1 MIFSPTSHV
10 LDAGPCCHEPR
21 LQTQIKPDKPPN
33 ADAVALYWKEFT
45 MTKFDQAWVDA
56 ETAKREWMT
65 ENSLYK
71 EEEEHA
77 SCGVGLVVS
86 IDGKP
91 SRKVVE
97 NGIAALKAIWHRG
110 AVDADGKTGD
120 GAGIHVQ
127 IPVEFFYDQIRRTGH
142 EPDMTKMIAVGQ
154 VFLPRTDYGAQETCR
169 TIVESEVL
177 RMGYYIY
184 GWRHVPVD
192 VACLG
197 EKANAT
203 RPEIEQILI
212 SNSKGVDE
220 ETFER
225 ELYVIRRR
233 IEKAATAAG
242 VQGLYLCS
250 LSCRSIIYK
259 GMMLAEQVAE
269 FYPDLMDERFES
281 AFALYHQRYST
292 NTFPQWWLAQ
302 PFRMLAH
309 NGEINTLKGNL
320 NWMKSHEIRMASGA
334 FGDMAEDIKPIVAQG
349 SSDSAAL
356 DSVFEVLVRAGRSAP
371 MAKTMMVP
379 ESWSKQAIELPQS
392 WRDMYSYCNSVLEPW
407 DGPAALAMTDGR
419 WVCAGLDRNGL
430 RPMRYVVTG
439 DGLLIAGSETGMV
452 PVDEANVVEKGA
464 LGPGQLLAVDMQE
477 GKLYHDTE
485 MKDKLAA
492 AQPFGDWVGKINEL
506 DDKLAVVTEKPMF
519 TGAELRKRQ
528 IAAGYSIEELE
539 QILAPMAEDAK
550 EALASMGDDTPSAVL
565 SEKYRPLSHFFRQA
579 FSQVTNPPIDSL
591 REFRVMSLKT
601 RFGNLK
607 NVLDEDSSQTEILV
621 LDSPFVGNAQF
632 DELIANFNAPL
643 AEIDC
648 TFDAGAGPDDL
659 RKGLTR
665 IRAEAED
672 AVRSGAGHI
681 ILTDQHQSIDRVA
694 MPMILATSA
703 VHSWLTRKG
712 LRTFCSLNVRS
723 AECVDPHYFAV
734 LIGCGATVVNAYL
747 AEDSLADRIERG
759 LLECTLTEAIQ
770 RYRNAIDQGLLKIM
784 AKMGISVISSYR
796 GGLNFE
802 AVGLSR
808 AMVAEYFPG
817 MQSRISGI
825 GTTGIQRKSESVH
838 AKGWRGGSDVLPIG
852 GFYKARRS
860 GEKHAWEAQ
869 TMHMLQAACN
879 TANYEMWK
887 QFSAAMRANP
897 PIHLRDLL
905 DIKEMGKAIPIEE
918 VESITSI
925 RKRFVTPGMSL
936 GALSPEAHKTLNVA
950 MNRIGAK
957 SDSGEGGE
965 DPAHFVP
972 EANGDNPSAKI
983 KQVASGRFGV
993 TAEYLNHC
1001 EELEIKVAQGA
1012 KPGEG
1017 GQLPGMKVTDLI
1029 ARLRH
1034 STKGVTLISPPP
1046 HHDIYS
1052 IEDLAQLIY
1061 DLKQINP
1068 RCKVTVKLVAS
1079 SGVGTIAAG
1088 VAKAK
1093 ADVILISGHN
1103 GGTGASPATSIK
1115 YAGLPWEM
1123 GLTEAHQVL
1132 AMNNLRERV
1141 TLRTDGGLRTGRD
1154 IVMAAMMGAEEY
1166 GIGTAAL
1173 IAMGCIMVRQ
1183 CQSNTCPVG
1192 VCTQDEELRD
1202 KFTGNADKVV
1212 NLITFYAT
1220 EVREILASIGARSM
1234 DDVIGRADL
1243 LSQVS
1248 RGSAHLDD
1256 LDLNPLLI
1264 TVDGADR
1271 IVYDRNKARNFVPD
1285 TLDAEIVKDAARFLN
1300 DGEKMQLQYAVQNTL
1315 RTIGTR
1321 TSSHIVQNFGMNNT
1335 LQADH
1340 LTVKLSGSAGQSLGA
1355 FAAPGLKLEVS
1366 GDAND
1371 YVGKGLSG
1379 GTIVVRPPMNS
1390 PLVAA
1395 DNTIIGNTVLY
1406 GATAGYLFAAGRAG
1420 ERFGVRNS
1428 GAKVVIEG
1436 CGACGCEYMTGGVA
1450 VILGSIGA
1458 NFGAGMTG
1466 GMAYLYD
1473 PDGVADSR
1481 MNHETLATCPIG
1493 DAHWEGQ
1500 LKELI
1505 ERHLAETG
1513 SVKAADILQHWDVE
1527 LANFVQICP
1536 KEMLAHLPAPLGV
1549 EDKAVPAE

>member
-1 MIFSPTSHV
+1 
-10 LDAGPCCHEPR
+10 
-21 LQTQIKPDKPPN
+21 
-33 ADAVALYWKEFT
+33 
-45 MTKFDQAWVDA
+45 MTTYDENWARA
-56 ETAKREWMT
+56 EEAKRKWMS
-65 ENSLYK
+65 ENGMFSYEDEK
-71 EEEEHA
+71 S

-86 IDGKP
+86 IDGKK
-91 SRKVVE
+91 SRKVVDS
-97 NGIAALKAIWHRG
+97 GIAALKAIWHRG

-120 GAGIHVQ
+120 GAGIHVE
-127 IPVEFFYDQIRRTGH
+127 IPVPFFYDQIKRTGH
-142 EPDMTKMIAVGQ
+142 EPREDELMAVGQ
-154 VFLPRTDYGAQETCR
+154 VFLPRTDFGAQETCR
-169 TIVESEVL
+169 TIVEAEVL
-177 RMGYYIY
+177 KMGYYIY

-192 VACLG
+192 VSCLG

-212 SNSKGVDE
+212 SNAKGVDE

-233 IEKAATAAG
+233 IEKASAAAG
-242 VQGLYLCS
+242 INHLYIAS

-259 GMMLAEQVAE
+259 GMMLAEQVGE

-281 AFALYHQRYST
+281 AFAIYHQRYST

-309 NGEINTLKGNL
+309 NGEINTLKGNV
-320 NWMKSHEIRMASGA
+320 NWMKSHEIRMASST
-334 FGDMAEDIKPIVAQG
+334 FGELAEDIKPIIPQG

-356 DSVFEVLVRAGRSAP
+356 DAVFEVLVRAGRSAP
-371 MAKTMMVP
+371 MAKTMLVP
-379 ESWSKQAIELPQS
+379 ESWSKQALELPQA
-392 WRDMYSYCNSVLEPW
+392 WRDMYSYCNGVMEPW

-439 DGLLIAGSETGMV
+439 DGLLIAGSEAGMV
-452 PVDEANVVEKGA
+452 PTNEATVREKGA
-464 LGPGQLLAVDMQE
+464 LGPGQLIAVDMKK
-477 GKLYHDTE
+477 GALYHDTE
-485 MKDKLAA
+485 IKDKLSA
-492 AQPFGDWVGKINEL
+492 AQPFGEWVGKINDLEETL
-506 DDKLAVVTEKPMF
+506 GAVTEKPLF
-519 TGAELRKRQ
+519 SGGELRKRQ
-528 IAAGYSIEELE
+528 IAAGFTMEEIET
-539 QILAPMAEDAK
+539 ILAPMVEDAK
-550 EALASMGDDTPSAVL
+550 ENVASMGDDTPSAVL
-565 SEKYRPLSHFFRQA
+565 SNKYRPLSHFFRQN

-591 REFRVMSLKT
+591 REYRVMSLKT

-607 NVLDEDSSQTEILV
+607 NVLDESSAQTEILV
-621 LDSPFVGNAQF
+621 LESPFVANQQF
-632 DELIANFNAPL
+632 EELKTHFIDNL
-643 AEIDC
+643 VEIDC
-648 TFDAGAGPDDL
+648 TFEVTDDHDAL
-659 RKGLTR
+659 RKGLER
-665 IRAEAED
+665 IRAEAEE
-672 AVRSGAGHI
+672 AVRSGGGHI
-681 ILTDQHQSIDRVA
+681 VLTDQLQGEDRVG

-703 VHSWLTRKG
+703 VHSWLTKKG
-712 LRTFCSLNVRS
+712 LRTFCSLGVRS
-723 AECVDPHYFAV
+723 AECIDPHYFAV
-734 LIGCGATVVNAYL
+734 LIGCGATIVNAYL
-747 AEDSLADRIERG
+747 AEDTIADRIGKG
-759 LLECTLTEAIQ
+759 LIEGSLTEAVA
-770 RYRNAIDQGLLKIM
+770 RYREAIDQGLLKIM
-784 AKMGISVISSYR
+784 SKMGISVVSSYR

-808 AMVAEYFPG
+808 AMCAEYFPG
-817 MQSRISGI
+817 MTSRISGI
-825 GTTGIQRKSESVH
+825 GVSGIQKKVEEIH
-838 AKGWRGGSDVLPIG
+838 GKGWRGGQDVLPIG
-852 GFYKARRS
+852 GFYKARKS
-860 GEKHAWEAQ
+860 GETHAWEAQ

-879 TANYEMWK
+879 RASYELWK
-887 QFSAAMRANP
+887 QYSARMQANP

-905 DIKEMGKAIPIEE
+905 AIKPLGKAIPIEE

-972 EANGDNPSAKI
+972 EPNGDNPSAKI

-993 TAEYLNHC
+993 TAEYLNQC

-1068 RCKVTVKLVAS
+1068 TVKVTVKLVAS

-1093 ADVILISGHN
+1093 ADIILISGHN

-1115 YAGLPWEM
+1115 FAGLPWEM

-1192 VCTQDEELRD
+1192 VCTQDESLRA

-1220 EVREILASIGARSM
+1220 EVREVLASIGARSL

-1243 LSQVS
+1243 LHQVS
-1248 RGSAHLDD
+1248 RGADHLDD

-1264 TVDGADR
+1264 TVDGAHDIR
-1271 IVYDRNKARNFVPD
+1271 YNRDKERNPVDD
-1285 TLDAEIVKDAARFLN
+1285 TLDAEIVRDAARFLK
-1300 DGEKMQLQYAVQNTL
+1300 DGEKMQLSYAVQNTH
-1315 RTIGTR
+1315 RTVGTR
-1321 TSSHIVQNFGMNNT
+1321 TSSHIVRKFGMRNA
-1335 LQADH
+1335 LQSDH
-1340 LTVKLSGSAGQSLGA
+1340 LTVKLTGSAGQSLGA

-1366 GDAND
+1366 GEAND

-1379 GTIVVRPPMNS
+1379 GTIVVRPSMAS
-1390 PLVAA
+1390 PLVASE
-1395 DNTIIGNTVLY
+1395 NTIIGNTVLY
-1406 GATAGYLFAAGRAG
+1406 GATDGYLFAAGRAG
-1420 ERFGVRNS
+1420 ERFAVRNS

-1436 CGACGCEYMTGGVA
+1436 CGSNGCEYMTGGVA
-1450 VILGSIGA
+1450 VILGEIGP

-1466 GMAYLYD
+1466 GMAFLYD
-1473 PDGVADSR
+1473 PEGRA
-1481 MNHETLATCPIG
+1481 ETLMNLETLVTCKVTV
-1493 DAHWEGQ
+1493 DHWMGQ
-1500 LKELI
+1500 LRALI
-1505 ERHLAETG
+1505 ERHLDETG
-1513 SVKAADILQHWDVE
+1513 SRKAADILQHWDAE
-1527 LANFVQICP
+1527 KDNFLQVVP
-1536 KEMLAHLPAPLGV
+1536 KEMLNKLAHPVTV
-1549 EDKAVPAE
+1549 EDTAIPAE

>member
-1 MIFSPTSHV
+1 MTTF
-10 LDAGPCCHEPR
+10 DE
-21 LQTQIKPDKPPN
+21 N
-33 ADAVALYWKEFT
+33 WVA
-45 MTKFDQAWVDA
+45 A
-56 ETAKREWMT
+56 EEAKRKWMA
-65 ENSLYK
+65 ENSLFR
-71 EEEEHA
+71 EEDEKS

-86 IDGKP
+86 IDGKK

-97 NGIAALKAIWHRG
+97 AGIQALKAIWHRG

-127 IPVEFFYDQIRRTGH
+127 IPVPFYYDQIKRTGH
-142 EPDMTKMIAVGQ
+142 EPRADELMAVGQ
-154 VFLPRTDYGAQETCR
+154 VFLPRTDFGAQEICR
-169 TIVESEVL
+169 TIVETEVL

-192 VACLG
+192 ISCLG

-233 IEKAATAAG
+233 IEKAATAAQ
-242 VQGLYLCS
+242 VNGLYIAS
-250 LSCRSIIYK
+250 LSCRSVIYK
-259 GMMLAEQVAE
+259 GMMLAEQVAV

-281 AFALYHQRYST
+281 AFAIYHQRYST

-309 NGEINTLKGNL
+309 NGEINTIKGNI
-320 NWMKSHEIRMASGA
+320 NWMKSHEIRMASST
-334 FGDMAEDIKPIVAQG
+334 FGDMAEDIKPIIPGG

-356 DSVFEVLVRAGRSAP
+356 DAVFEVLVRAGRNAP
-371 MAKTMMVP
+371 MAKTMLVP
-379 ESWSKQAIELPQS
+379 EAWSQQAIELPQA
-392 WRDMYSYCNSVLEPW
+392 WRDMYSYCNGVMEPW

-439 DGLLIAGSETGMV
+439 DGLLIAGSEAGMV
-452 PVDEANVVEKGA
+452 PSNEATVREKGA
-464 LGPGQLLAVDMQE
+464 LGPGQLLAVDMAS

-485 MKDKLAA
+485 IKDKLAA
-492 AQPFGDWVGKINEL
+492 SQPFGEWVGKITDL
-506 DDKLAVVTEKPMF
+506 DEPLAAVTEKALF
-519 TGAELRKRQ
+519 SGGELRKRQ
-528 IAAGYSIEELE
+528 IAAGYSIEDLE
-539 QILAPMAEDAK
+539 TVLSPMAEDAK

-565 SEKYRPLSHFFRQA
+565 SNKYRPLSHFFRQN

-607 NVLDEDSSQTEILV
+607 NVLDESSAQTEILV
-621 LDSPFVGNAQF
+621 LDTPFVANAQF
-632 DELIANFNAPL
+632 DELMTHFNADL
-643 AEIDC
+643 VEIDC
-648 TFDAGAGPDDL
+648 TFPVGDDGDAL
-659 RKGLTR
+659 HKGLER

-672 AVRSGAGHI
+672 AVRSGGGHI
-681 ILTDQHQSIDRVA
+681 VLTDHHQGPDKVA

-703 VHSWLTRKG
+703 VHSWLTKKG
-712 LRTFCSLNVRS
+712 LRTFCSLGVRS
-723 AECVDPHYFAV
+723 AECIDPHYFAV
-734 LIGCGATVVNAYL
+734 LIGVGATIVNPYL
-747 AEDSLADRIERG
+747 AEDSLADRIDRG
-759 LLECTLTEAIQ
+759 LLDGTLTENMA
-770 RYRNAIDQGLLKIM
+770 RYREAIDQGLLKIM
-784 AKMGISVISSYR
+784 SKMGISVVSSYR

-817 MQSRISGI
+817 MTSRISGI
-825 GTTGIQRKSESVH
+825 GVSGIQKKVEAVH
-838 AKGWRGGSDVLPIG
+838 QQGWLGGQDVLPIG
-852 GFYKARRS
+852 GFYKSRKS
-860 GEKHAWEAQ
+860 GETHAWEAQ
-869 TMHMLQAACN
+869 TMHMMQAACN
-879 TANYEMWK
+879 RASYELWK
-887 QFSAAMRANP
+887 QYSARMQANP

-905 DIKEMGKAIPIEE
+905 AIKPLGTPVPIEE

-972 EANGDNPSAKI
+972 EPNGDNPSAKI

-993 TAEYLNHC
+993 TAEYLNQC

-1068 RCKVTVKLVAS
+1068 GVKVTVKLVAS

-1093 ADVILISGHN
+1093 ADIILISGHN
-1103 GGTGASPATSIK
+1103 GGTGASPGTSIK
-1115 YAGLPWEM
+1115 FAGLPWEM

-1132 AMNNLRERV
+1132 AMNNLRDRV

-1192 VCTQDEELRD
+1192 VCTQDESLRA

-1220 EVREILASIGARSM
+1220 EVREILASIGARSL

-1248 RGSAHLDD
+1248 RGAEHLDD

-1264 TVDGADR
+1264 TVDGAHA
-1271 IVYDRNKARNFVPD
+1271 IVYNRDKPRNAVPD
-1285 TLDAEIVKDAARFLN
+1285 TLDAEIVRDAARFLK
-1300 DGEKMQLQYAVQNTL
+1300 DGEKMQLSYAVQNTH
-1315 RTIGTR
+1315 RTVGTR
-1321 TSSHIVQNFGMNNT
+1321 TSSHIVRKFGMRNA
-1335 LQADH
+1335 LQPDH
-1340 LTVKLSGSAGQSLGA
+1340 LTVKLTGSAGQSLGA
-1355 FAAPGLKLEVS
+1355 FAAPGLKIEVA
-1366 GDAND
+1366 GEAND

-1379 GTIVVRPPMNS
+1379 GTVVVHPPMSS
-1390 PLVAA
+1390 PLVASE
-1395 DNTIIGNTVLY
+1395 NTIIGNTVLY
-1406 GATAGYLFAAGRAG
+1406 GATDGYLFAAGRAG
-1420 ERFGVRNS
+1420 ERFAVRNS

-1436 CGACGCEYMTGGVA
+1436 CGSNGCEYMTGGVA

-1473 PDGVADSR
+1473 PEAKTPSL
-1481 MNHETLATCPIG
+1481 MNMETLVTCPVTVP
-1493 DAHWEGQ
+1493 HWEAQ
-1500 LKELI
+1500 LKGLI
-1505 ERHLAETG
+1505 ERHAEETG
-1513 SVKAADILQHWDVE
+1513 SRKARDILQHWDVE
-1527 LANFVQICP
+1527 KANFVQVCP
-1536 KEMLAHLPAPLGV
+1536 KEMLVHIPHPLAI
-1549 EDKAVPAE
+1549 EEAAMPAE

>member
-1 MIFSPTSHV
+1 
-10 LDAGPCCHEPR
+10 
-21 LQTQIKPDKPPN
+21 
-33 ADAVALYWKEFT
+33 
-45 MTKFDQAWVDA
+45 MTKFDAAWVKA
-56 ETAKREWMT
+56 EDEKRAFLEA
-65 ENSLYK
+65 NGLYRA
-71 EEEEHA
+71 EDEHS
-77 SCGVGLVVS
+77 SCGVGLVVA
-86 IDGKP
+86 INGKP

-97 NGIAALKAIWHRG
+97 NGIDALKAIWHRG

-120 GAGIHVQ
+120 GAGIHLE
-127 IPVEFFYDQIRRTGH
+127 IPDAFFHDQIERTGH
-142 EPDMTKMIAVGQ
+142 KPKKDEMIAVGQ
-154 VFLPRTDYGAQETCR
+154 VFLPRTDFGAQETCR

-184 GWRHVPVD
+184 GWRHVPVNVD
-192 VACLG
+192 VLG

-212 SNSKGVDE
+212 SNLKGVDE

-233 IEKAATAAG
+233 IEKAVAASHING
-242 VQGLYLCS
+242 FYMCS

-269 FYPDLMDERFES
+269 FYPDLKDERFES
-281 AFALYHQRYST
+281 AFAIYHQRYST

-309 NGEINTLKGNL
+309 NGEINTLKGNV
-320 NWMKSHEIRMASGA
+320 NWMRSHEIRMASGT
-334 FGDMAEDIKPIVAQG
+334 FGDMAEDIKPIVPAG
-349 SSDSAAL
+349 TSDSGAL
-356 DSVFEVLVRAGRSAP
+356 DAVFEVLVRAGRSAP
-371 MAKTMMVP
+371 MAKTMLVP
-379 ESWSKQAIELPQS
+379 EAWSKQAAEMPQA
-392 WRDMYSYCNSVLEPW
+392 WQDMYAYCNAVMEPW

-419 WVCAGLDRNGL
+419 WVCGGLDRNGL
-430 RPMRYVVTG
+430 RPMRYVVTA
-439 DGLLIAGSETGMV
+439 DGMLIAGSEAGMV
-452 PVDEANVVEKGA
+452 PVAENNIREKGA
-464 LGPGQLLAVDMQE
+464 LGPGQMIAVDMQA
-477 GKLYHDTE
+477 GKLYHDRDV
-485 MKDKLAA
+485 KDRLAA
-492 AQPFGDWVGKINEL
+492 SQPFGDWVEKVTDLSNIMRDVPEKALFGGSEL
-506 DDKLAVVTEKPMF
+506 KTRQLA
-519 TGAELRKRQ
+519 
-528 IAAGYSIEELE
+528 AAFSVEEIEAV
-539 QILAPMAEDAK
+539 LAPMAEDGK
-550 EALASMGDDTPSAVL
+550 EAIASMGDDTPAAVL
-565 SEKYRPLSHFFRQA
+565 SERYRPLSHFFRQN

-591 REFRVMSLKT
+591 RESRVMSLKT

-607 NVLDEDSSQTEILV
+607 NVLDESSAQTEILV
-621 LDSPFVGNAQF
+621 LESPFVANAEFQKMLEIF
-632 DELIANFNAPL
+632 GSSVGI
-643 AEIDC
+643 IDC
-648 TFDAGAGPDDL
+648 TFALSGEHDSL
-659 RKGLTR
+659 QKGLTR
-665 IRAEAED
+665 IRAEAEE
-672 AVRSGAGHI
+672 AVRSGASHLV
-681 ILTDQHQSIDRVA
+681 LTDEYQSVDKVA

-712 LRTFCSLNVRS
+712 LRTFCSLNVRA
-723 AECVDPHYFAV
+723 AECIDTHYFAV
-734 LIGCGATVVNAYL
+734 LIGSGATTVNAYI
-747 AEDSLADRIERG
+747 AQDTIADRVKRG
-759 LLECTLTEAIQ
+759 LIEGSLEDAVGRYREAIS
-770 RYRNAIDQGLLKIM
+770 QGLLKIM
-784 AKMGISVISSYR
+784 AKMGISVIASYR

-817 MQSRISGI
+817 MHSRISGI
-825 GTTGIQRKSESVH
+825 GINGLQHEAVEIH
-838 AKGWRGGSDVLPIG
+838 AKGWRTTGEVLPIG

-860 GEKHAWEAQ
+860 GETHAWEAQ
-869 TMHMLQAACN
+869 AMHMLQSACDR
-879 TANYEMWK
+879 ASFELWK
-887 QFSAAMRANP
+887 QYSMKMRSMP

-905 DIKEMGKAIPIEE
+905 DIKPLAKSVPIEE

-936 GALSPEAHKTLNVA
+936 GALSPEAHKTLNIA

-965 DPAHFVP
+965 DPAHFLP
-972 EANGDNPSAKI
+972 DANGDNPSAKI

-993 TAEYLNHC
+993 TAEYLNAC

-1017 GQLPGMKVTDLI
+1017 GQLPGIKVTELI

-1068 RCKVTVKLVAS
+1068 RAKVTVKLVSS

-1154 IVMAAMMGAEEY
+1154 IVIAAMLGAEEY

-1192 VCTQDEELRD
+1192 VCTQDQRLRD
-1202 KFTGNADKVV
+1202 KFTGTADKVV
-1212 NLITFYAT
+1212 NLITFYAQ
-1220 EVREILASIGARSM
+1220 EVREILASIGARSI
-1234 DDVIGRADL
+1234 DDIIGRADL
-1243 LSQVS
+1243 LTQVS
-1248 RGSAHLDD
+1248 RGAAHLDD

-1264 TVDGADR
+1264 TVDGFDK
-1271 IVYDRNKARNFVPD
+1271 IVYDRTRPRNVVPD

-1300 DGEKMQLQYAVQNTL
+1300 EGEKMQLSYAVRNTH

-1321 TSSHIVQNFGMNNT
+1321 TSSHIVQKFGMRNK
-1335 LQADH
+1335 LQPDH
-1340 LTVKLSGSAGQSLGA
+1340 LTVKLTGSAGQSLGA
-1355 FAAPGLKLEVS
+1355 FAAPGLKIEVQ
-1366 GDAND
+1366 GEAND

-1379 GTIVVRPPMNS
+1379 GTIVVRPPMS
-1390 PLVAA
+1390 SHLVAA
-1395 DNTIIGNTVLY
+1395 ENTIIGNTVLY
-1406 GATAGYLFAAGRAG
+1406 GATDGYLFASGRAG
-1420 ERFGVRNS
+1420 ERFAVRNS
-1428 GAKVVIEG
+1428 GAKVVVEG
-1436 CGACGCEYMTGGVA
+1436 CGSNGCEYMTGGVA
-1450 VILGSIGA
+1450 VILGRIGA

-1466 GMAYLYD
+1466 GMAYIYD
-1473 PDGVADSR
+1473 PEAVAPDL
-1481 MNHETLATCPIG
+1481 MNLETLVIG
-1493 DAHWEGQ
+1493 KVLHPHWQ
-1500 LKELI
+1500 TELRDLV
-1505 ERHLAETG
+1505 ERHASETDSLVARRLLADWGTEIG
-1513 SVKAADILQHWDVE
+1513 
-1527 LANFVQICP
+1527 NFVQICP
-1536 KEMLAHLPAPLGV
+1536 KEMLPHLKHALGV
-1549 EDKAVPAE
+1549 DTAKVPAE

>member
-1 MIFSPTSHV
+1 
-10 LDAGPCCHEPR
+10 
-21 LQTQIKPDKPPN
+21 
-33 ADAVALYWKEFT
+33 
-45 MTKFDQAWVDA
+45 MTKYDENWAAAV
-56 ETAKREWMT
+56 ETKRRFMAK
-65 ENSLYK
+65 NSLYSA
-71 EEEEHA
+71 ESEHS

-86 IDGKP
+86 IDGKK

-97 NGIAALKAIWHRG
+97 NGITALKAVWHRG

-120 GAGIHVQ
+120 GAGILLQ
-127 IPVEFFYDQIRRTGH
+127 IPVTFIYDQVRQTGH
-142 EPDMTKMIAVGQ
+142 EPRKNELIAIGQ
-154 VFLPRTDYGAQETCR
+154 VFLPRTDLGAQETCR

-184 GWRHVPVD
+184 GWRQVPVD
-192 VACLG
+192 VSVLG

-212 SNSKGVDE
+212 SNSKGVDD

-233 IEKAATAAG
+233 VEKAAAAAQ
-242 VQGLYLCS
+242 VSDLYICS
-250 LSCRSIIYK
+250 LSCRSVIYK
-259 GMMLAEQVAE
+259 GMMLAEQVAD
-269 FYPDLMDERFES
+269 FYPDLQDERFES
-281 AFALYHQRYST
+281 AFAIYHQRYST

-334 FGDMAEDIKPIVAQG
+334 FGDLADDIKPIVAQG

-356 DSVFEVLVRAGRSAP
+356 DAVFEVLVRAGRSAP
-371 MAKTMMVP
+371 MAKTMLVP
-379 ESWSKQAIELPQS
+379 ESWSKQAVELPKA
-392 WRDMYSYCNSVLEPW
+392 WRDMYSYCNSVMEPW

-419 WVCAGLDRNGL
+419 WVCAGLDRSGL
-430 RPMRYVVTG
+430 RPMRYVVTD
-439 DGLLIAGSETGMV
+439 DGLVMAGSEAGMV
-452 PVDEANVVEKGA
+452 PVDEAGVVEKGA
-464 LGPGQLLAVDMQE
+464 LGPGQMLAVDMKK
-477 GKLYHDTE
+477 GLLFHDTE
-485 MKDKLAA
+485 IKDKMASAL
-492 AQPFGDWVGKINEL
+492 PFGEWVERINNLEDEL
-506 DDKLAVVTEKPMF
+506 AGV
-519 TGAELRKRQ
+519 AEAAIHRGGDLRKRQ
-528 IAAGYSIEELE
+528 IAAGYSLEELE
-539 QILAPMAEDAK
+539 QILAPMAEDGK
-550 EALASMGDDTPSAVL
+550 ETLASMGDDTPSAVL
-565 SEKYRPLSHFFRQA
+565 SGMYRPLSHYFRQN

-591 REFRVMSLKT
+591 REHRVMSLKT

-621 LDSPFVGNAQF
+621 LESPFVANAQF
-632 DELIANFNAPL
+632 ERLAESFNAPWV
-643 AEIDC
+643 EIDC
-648 TFDAGAGPDDL
+648 CIDADGGEGAL
-659 RKGLTR
+659 QAGLER

-672 AVRSGAGHI
+672 AVRSGIGH
-681 ILTDQHQSIDRVA
+681 LVLSDMAQGPDQVA

-703 VHSWLTRKG
+703 VHSGLTRKG

-723 AECVDPHYFAV
+723 AECIDPHYFAV

-747 AEDSLADRIERG
+747 AEDSIADRIERG
-759 LLECTLTEAIQ
+759 LLDGTLTENMA
-770 RYRNAIDQGLLKIM
+770 RYRLAIDQGLLKIM
-784 AKMGISVISSYR
+784 AKMGISVVSSYR

-808 AMVAEYFPG
+808 ALVAEYFPG
-817 MQSRISGI
+817 MLSRISGI
-825 GTTGIQRKSESVH
+825 GLHGIQRKLEKVH
-838 AKGWRGGSDVLPIG
+838 TLGWRGGTDVLSVG
-852 GFYKARRS
+852 GFYKARSS
-860 GEKHAWEAQ
+860 GETHAWGAT
-869 TMHMLQAACN
+869 TMHLMQSAC
-879 TANYEMWK
+879 ANASFDLWK
-887 QFSAAMRANP
+887 QYSTLMQANP

-905 DIKEMGKAIPIEE
+905 DFKTLGAPVHIEE

-965 DPAHFVP
+965 DPAHFQP
-972 EANGDNPSAKI
+972 EPNGDNPSAKI

-993 TAEYLNHC
+993 TAEYLNQC

-1017 GQLPGMKVTDLI
+1017 GQLPGMKVTELI

-1034 STKGVTLISPPP
+1034 STPGVMLISPPP

-1068 RCKVTVKLVAS
+1068 RCKVTVKLVAA

-1132 AMNNLRERV
+1132 AMNNLRDRV

-1154 IVMAAMMGAEEY
+1154 IVMAAMLGAEEY

-1192 VCTQDEELRD
+1192 VCTQDEDLRA
-1202 KFTGNADKVV
+1202 KFNGSADKVV
-1212 NLITFYAT
+1212 NLITFYAQ
-1220 EVREILASIGARSM
+1220 EVREILASIGARSL
-1234 DDVIGRADL
+1234 DEVIGRADL

-1248 RGSAHLDD
+1248 RGSDHLDD

-1271 IVYDRNKARNFVPD
+1271 IVYDRSRPRNSVPD
-1285 TLDAEIVKDAARFLN
+1285 ALDEQIVVDGARFLN
-1300 DGEKMQLQYAVQNTL
+1300 DGEKMQLSYAVQNTH
-1315 RTIGTR
+1315 RTIGAR
-1321 TSSHIVQNFGMNNT
+1321 ISSHIVSKFGMKNN
-1335 LQADH
+1335 LQPDH
-1340 LTVKLSGSAGQSLGA
+1340 LTVKLTGSAGQSLGA
-1355 FAAPGLKLEVS
+1355 FAVPGLKLEVS
-1366 GDAND
+1366 GEAND

-1379 GTIVVRPPMNS
+1379 GTIVVRPAMQS
-1390 PLVAA
+1390 QLVASE
-1395 DNTIIGNTVLY
+1395 NTIIGNTVLY
-1406 GATAGYLFAAGRAG
+1406 GATDGYLFAAGRAG
-1420 ERFGVRNS
+1420 ERFAVRNS
-1428 GAKVVIEG
+1428 GAMVVVEG
-1436 CGACGCEYMTGGVA
+1436 CGSNGCEYMTGGVA

-1473 PDGVADSR
+1473 PDRRSSDL
-1481 MNHETLATCPIG
+1481 MNMESLVVGPVG
-1493 DAHWEGQ
+1493 EGHWEEEMRG
-1500 LKELI
+1500 LI
-1505 ERHLAETG
+1505 EQHVVETN
-1513 SVKAADILQHWDVE
+1513 SAKAVDILNNWQAEKGFFLQV
-1527 LANFVQICP
+1527 CP
-1536 KEMLAHLPAPLGV
+1536 KEMLVHLTHPLAVELGAIPAQ
-1549 EDKAVPAE
+1549 

>member
-1 MIFSPTSHV
+1 
-10 LDAGPCCHEPR
+10 
-21 LQTQIKPDKPPN
+21 
-33 ADAVALYWKEFT
+33 
-45 MTKFDQAWVDA
+45 MTKFDANWA
-56 ETAKREWMT
+56 AREEAKRQWMA
-65 ENSLYK
+65 
-71 EEEEHA
+71 EHGLFREDDEHS

-86 IDGKP
+86 VDGKK

-127 IPVEFFYDQIRRTGH
+127 IPHHFFGDQIRRTGH
-142 EPDMTKMIAVGQ
+142 EARHDELLAVGQ
-154 VFLPRTDYGAQETCR
+154 VFLPRTDFGAQETCR

-184 GWRHVPVD
+184 GWRHVPVNTE
-192 VACLG
+192 CLG

-233 IEKAATAAG
+233 IEKAAQAAG
-242 VQGLYLCS
+242 ARELYICS

-259 GMMLAEQVAE
+259 GMMLAEQVAV

-281 AFALYHQRYST
+281 AFAIYHQRYST

-309 NGEINTLKGNL
+309 NGEINTLKGNT
-320 NWMKSHEIRMASGA
+320 NWMKSHEIRMASST
-334 FGDMAEDIKPIVAQG
+334 FGDMAEDIKPIIPQG

-356 DSVFEVLVRAGRSAP
+356 DAVFEVLVRAGRSAP
-371 MAKTMMVP
+371 MAKTMLVP
-379 ESWSKQAIELPQS
+379 EAWSKNAEELPQA
-392 WRDMYSYCNSVLEPW
+392 WRDMYSYVNSVMEPW

-439 DGLLIAGSETGMV
+439 DGLVIAGSEVGMV
-452 PVDEANVVEKGA
+452 PTDEATVVEKGA
-464 LGPGQLLAVDMQE
+464 LGPGQMLAVDMAE
-477 GKLYHDTE
+477 GKLYHDME
-485 MKDKLAA
+485 IKNRLANS
-492 AQPFGDWVGKINEL
+492 QPFSDWVGKIVDLETEL
-506 DDKLAVVTEKPMF
+506 SGIDETPIF
-519 TGAELRKRQ
+519 SGAELKKRQ
-528 IAAGYSIEELE
+528 IAAGYTIEELE
-539 QILAPMAEDAK
+539 QILAPMAEDGK

-565 SEKYRPLSHFFRQA
+565 SNKYRPLSHFFRQN

-591 REFRVMSLKT
+591 REYRVMSLKT

-632 DELIANFNAPL
+632 DALKTHFNAPMT
-643 AEIDC
+643 EIDC
-648 TFDAGAGPDDL
+648 TFPVNGGPNAL
-659 RKGLTR
+659 REGLDR
-665 IRAEAED
+665 IRAEAEE
-672 AVRSGAGHI
+672 AVRSGGGHI
-681 ILTDQHQSIDRVA
+681 ILSDKKQNEERIA

-712 LRTFCSLNVRS
+712 LRTFCSLGVRS
-723 AECVDPHYFAV
+723 AECIDPHYFAV
-734 LIGCGATVVNAYL
+734 LISCGATIVNAYL

-759 LLECTLTEAIQ
+759 LLDCTLTEAVE
-770 RYRNAIDQGLLKIM
+770 RYRAAVDAGLLKIM

-808 AMVAEYFPG
+808 AMVNEFFPG
-817 MQSRISGI
+817 MHSRISGI
-825 GTTGIQRKSESVH
+825 GVGGIQHKLEAVH
-838 AKGWRGGSDVLPIG
+838 KQGWLGGNTLPIG
-852 GFYKARRS
+852 GFYKSRKT
-860 GEKHAWEAQ
+860 GETHAWEAQ
-869 TMHMLQAACN
+869 SMHMLQSACDR
-879 TANYEMWK
+879 ASYEMWK
-887 QFSAAMRANP
+887 QYSAKMQSNP

-905 DIKEMGKAIPIEE
+905 DFKPLGKPVPIEE

-936 GALSPEAHKTLNVA
+936 GALSPEAHRTLSIA

-965 DPAHFVP
+965 SPDDFTP
-972 EANGDNPSAKI
+972 EPNGDNASAKI

-993 TAEYLNHC
+993 TAEYLLHC

-1029 ARLRH
+1029 AKLRH

-1068 RCKVTVKLVAS
+1068 KAKVTVKLVAS

-1093 ADVILISGHN
+1093 ADIILISGHN

-1115 YAGLPWEM
+1115 FAGLPWEM

-1154 IVMAAMMGAEEY
+1154 IVMAAMLGAEEY

-1192 VCTQDEELRD
+1192 VCTQDDDLRA

-1212 NLITFYAT
+1212 NLITFYAQ
-1220 EVREILASIGARSM
+1220 EVRELLASLGARSI
-1234 DDVIGRADL
+1234 DEVIGRADL
-1243 LSQVS
+1243 LTQVS

-1256 LDLNPLLI
+1256 LDMNPLLI
-1264 TVDGADR
+1264 TVDGSDK
-1271 IVYDRNKARNFVPD
+1271 IVYDRSKPRNAVPD
-1285 TLDAEIVKDAARFLN
+1285 TLDAQIVSDAARFLN
-1300 DGEKMQLQYAVQNTL
+1300 EGEKMQLSYAVQNTL

-1321 TSSHIVQNFGMNNT
+1321 TSSHIVSKFGMRNN
-1335 LQADH
+1335 LQSDH
-1340 LTVKLSGSAGQSLGA
+1340 LTVKLTGSAGQSLGA
-1355 FAAPGLKLEVS
+1355 FAAPGLKIEVS

-1371 YVGKGLSG
+1371 YVAKGLSG
-1379 GTIVVRPPMNS
+1379 GTVVVRPPMHS
-1390 PLVAA
+1390 PLVA
-1395 DNTIIGNTVLY
+1395 DQNTIIGNTVLY
-1406 GATAGYLFAAGRAG
+1406 GATDGYLFAAGRAG
-1420 ERFGVRNS
+1420 ERFAVRNS

-1436 CGACGCEYMTGGVA
+1436 CGSNGCEYMTGGIA
-1450 VILGSIGA
+1450 VILGKIGA

-1473 PDGVADSR
+1473 PDGVATDLI
-1481 MNHETLATCPIG
+1481 NPETLVTCSVG
-1493 DAHWEGQ
+1493 VDHWENE
-1500 LKELI
+1500 LKDLI
-1505 ERHLAETG
+1505 ERHAKETH
-1513 SVKAADILQHWDVE
+1513 SIKAKEILDHWE
-1527 LANFVQICP
+1527 EEKGNFLQVCP
-1536 KEMLAHLPAPLGV
+1536 KEMLVHLPVPLTLEQG
-1549 EDKAVPAE
+1549 AIPAE

>member
-1 MIFSPTSHV
+1 MIHDE
-10 LDAGPCCHEPR
+10 L
-21 LQTQIKPDKPPN
+21 
-33 ADAVALYWKEFT
+33 W
-45 MTKFDQAWVDA
+45 A
-56 ETAKREWMT
+56 EAEAAKRAHLA
-65 ENSLYK
+65 ENGMYS
-71 EEEEHA
+71 EADEHS
-77 SCGVGLVVS
+77 SCGVGLVVNV
-86 IDGKP
+86 DGSK
-91 SRKVVE
+91 SREVVL
-97 NGIAALKAIWHRG
+97 NGIRALKAIWHRG

-120 GAGIHVQ
+120 GAGIHLQ
-127 IPVEFFYDQIRRTGH
+127 IPVPFFYDQVRRTGH
-142 EPDMTKMIAVGQ
+142 NPRQDEMIAVGQ
-154 VFLPRTDYGAQETCR
+154 VFLPRTNFAAQETCR
-169 TIVESEVL
+169 TIVETEVL

-184 GWRHVPVD
+184 GWRHVPVNIS
-192 VACLG
+192 VLG

-212 SNSKGVDE
+212 SNAKGVDE

-233 IEKAATAAG
+233 IEKAAIAAQ
-242 VQGLYLCS
+242 VPQMYIAS
-250 LSCRSIIYK
+250 MSCRSIIYK
-259 GMMLAEQVAE
+259 GMMLAQDVAE
-269 FYPDLMDERFES
+269 FYPDLMDDRFVS
-281 AFALYHQRYST
+281 AFAIYHQRYST

-320 NWMKSHEIRMASGA
+320 NWMRSHEIRMASGA
-334 FGDMAEDIKPIVAQG
+334 FGDMAGDIKPIVAAG

-356 DSVFEVLVRAGRSAP
+356 DAVFEVLVRAGRSAP
-371 MAKTMMVP
+371 MAKTMLVP
-379 ESWSKQAIELPQS
+379 ESWSKQAVELPQS
-392 WRDMYSYCNSVLEPW
+392 WRDMYSYCNSVMEPW

-430 RPMRYVVTG
+430 RPMRYVVTS
-439 DGLLIAGSETGMV
+439 DGMLIAGSEAGMV
-452 PVDEANVVEKGA
+452 PLDEARVVRKGA
-464 LGPGQLLAVDMQE
+464 LGPGQLISVDMAE
-477 GKLYHDTE
+477 GRLYDDE
-485 MKDKLAA
+485 EIKNKLAA
-492 AQPFGDWVGKINEL
+492 GQPFGEWVGKINEL
-506 DDKLAVVTEKPMF
+506 DSALADVTEAPLF
-519 TGAELRKRQ
+519 TGNELRRRQ
-528 IAAGYSIEELE
+528 VAAGYSVEDLE

-565 SEKYRPLSHFFRQA
+565 SAQYRPLSHFFRQN

-591 REFRVMSLKT
+591 REYRVMSLKT

-607 NVLDEDSSQTEILV
+607 NVLDEDSSQTEIIV

-632 DELIANFNAPL
+632 EELTSHFNATVVT
-643 AEIDC
+643 IDC
-648 TFDAGAGPDDL
+648 TFEPGPGNLNAGL
-659 RKGLTR
+659 SR

-672 AVRSGAGHI
+672 AVRSGAGHLV
-681 ILTDQHQSIDRVA
+681 LTDQASGEGRVA

-703 VHSWLTRKG
+703 VHSHLTRNG
-712 LRTFCSLNVRS
+712 LRTFTSLNVRS
-723 AECVDPHYFAV
+723 AECVDAHYFAV

-759 LLECTLTEAIQ
+759 LLDMTLTEAVA
-770 RYRNAIDQGLLKIM
+770 RYRTAIDQGLLKIM
-784 AKMGISVISSYR
+784 AKMGISVVSSYR

-817 MQSRISGI
+817 MISRISGI
-825 GTTGIQRKSESVH
+825 GVLGIQRKAEEVH
-838 AKGWRGGSDVLPIG
+838 SRGWMGDGVVMPIG
-852 GFYKARRS
+852 GFYKARAS
-860 GEKHAWEAQ
+860 GERHAWEASS
-869 TMHMLQAACN
+869 MHMLQEACN
-879 TANYEMWK
+879 RASYAMWK
-887 QFSAAMRANP
+887 QYSAKMQSNP

-905 DIKEMGKAIPIEE
+905 DIKPLGTPIGLEE

-972 EANGDNPSAKI
+972 EPNGDNPSAKI

-993 TAEYLNHC
+993 TAEYLNQC

-1017 GQLPGMKVTDLI
+1017 GQLPGMKVTKLI

-1034 STKGVTLISPPP
+1034 STPGVTLISPPP

-1093 ADVILISGHN
+1093 ADIILISGHN

-1132 AMNNLRERV
+1132 SMNKLRDRV

-1154 IVMAAMMGAEEY
+1154 IVMAAMLGAEEF

-1192 VCTQDEELRD
+1192 VCTQDEALRG

-1212 NLITFYAT
+1212 NLIGFYAQ
-1220 EVREILASIGARSM
+1220 EVREILASIGARSI

-1243 LSQVS
+1243 LTQVS

-1264 TVDGADR
+1264 TVDGADQ
-1271 IVYDRNKARNFVPD
+1271 IVYDRDKPRNAVLD
-1285 TLDAEIVKDAARFLN
+1285 TLDEQIVRDAARFLQ
-1300 DGEKMQLQYAVQNTL
+1300 DGEKMQLSYAVQNTH
-1315 RTIGTR
+1315 RTVGTR
-1321 TSSHIVQNFGMNNT
+1321 VSSHIVKRFGMRDNG
-1335 LQADH
+1335 LQPDH
-1340 LTVKLSGSAGQSLGA
+1340 LTVRLTGSAGQSLGA

-1379 GTIVVRPPMNS
+1379 GTIVVRPPMAS
-1390 PLVAA
+1390 TIIASE
-1395 DNTIIGNTVLY
+1395 NTIIGNTVLY

-1420 ERFGVRNS
+1420 ERFAVRNS
-1428 GAKVVIEG
+1428 GARVVIEG
-1436 CGACGCEYMTGGVA
+1436 CGSNGCEYMTGGVA
-1450 VILGSIGA
+1450 VILGDIGA
-1458 NFGAGMTG
+1458 NFAAGMTG

-1473 PDGVADSR
+1473 PEGQAQAL
-1481 MNHETLATCPIG
+1481 MNVETIVTCPVTV
-1493 DAHWEGQ
+1493 DHWTSE
-1500 LKELI
+1500 LKELL
-1505 ERHLAETG
+1505 ERHLKETG
-1513 SVKAADILQHWDVE
+1513 SRRAGDILQHWETEKEHFLQV
-1527 LANFVQICP
+1527 CP
-1536 KEMLAHLPAPLGV
+1536 KEMLAHLPAPIGV
-1549 EDKAVPAE
+1549 ERAAVPAE

>member
-1 MIFSPTSHV
+1 
-10 LDAGPCCHEPR
+10 
-21 LQTQIKPDKPPN
+21 
-33 ADAVALYWKEFT
+33 
-45 MTKFDQAWVDA
+45 MTKYDLDWVKA
-56 ETAKREWMT
+56 EEAKRAKLSEVGMYRS
-65 ENSLYK
+65 ED
-71 EEEEHA
+71 EHS
-77 SCGVGLVVS
+77 SCGVGLVVD
-86 IDGKP
+86 IKGGK
-91 SRKVVE
+91 SRAVVDA
-97 NGIAALKAIWHRG
+97 GITALKAIWHRG

-120 GAGIHVQ
+120 GAGIHLE
-127 IPVEFFYDQIRRTGH
+127 IPQAFFDDQIRKTGH
-142 EPDMTKMIAVGQ
+142 EPNGSKVAVGQ
-154 VFLPRTDYGAQETCR
+154 VFLPRADFGGQETGR
-169 TIVESEVL
+169 TIVETEVL
-177 RMGYYIY
+177 RMGHYIY

-192 VACLG
+192 VSCLG
-197 EKANAT
+197 DKAKAT

-212 SNSKGVDE
+212 ANGKGIDDE
-220 ETFER
+220 AFER

-233 IEKAATAAG
+233 IEKAAAAAQ
-242 VQGLYLCS
+242 VAGLYICS

-259 GMMLAEQVAE
+259 GMMLAEDVAV
-269 FYPDLMDERFES
+269 FYPDLMDARFES
-281 AFALYHQRYST
+281 AFAIYHQRYST

-320 NWMKSHEIRMASGA
+320 NWMKSHEIRLSSKY
-334 FGDMAEDIKPIVAQG
+334 FGDLAEDIKPIVQQG

-356 DSVFEVLVRAGRSAP
+356 DAVFEVLVRAGRSAP
-371 MAKTMMVP
+371 MAKTMLVP
-379 ESWSKQAIELPQS
+379 ESWSKQGDELPQA
-392 WRDMYSYCNSVLEPW
+392 WRDMYSYCNSVMEPW

-439 DGLLIAGSETGMV
+439 DGLLIAGSEAGMV
-452 PVDEANVVEKGA
+452 PVNEATLVEKGA
-464 LGPGQLLAVDMQE
+464 LGPGQMIAVDMVE
-477 GKLYHDTE
+477 GVLLHDVQ
-485 MKDKLAA
+485 MKDKLASDRA
-492 AQPFGDWVGKINEL
+492 FTDWVMKITDLEEQL
-506 DDKLAVVTEKPMF
+506 SGLTEKPVF
-519 TGAELRKRQ
+519 EGADLRKRQ
-528 IAAGYSIEELE
+528 IAAGYTVEELE
-539 QILAPMAEDAK
+539 QILAPMAEDGK
-550 EALASMGDDTPSAVL
+550 ETLASMGDDTPAAVL
-565 SEKYRPLSHFFRQA
+565 SNKYRPLSHYFRQN

-591 REFRVMSLKT
+591 REYRVMSLKT

-607 NVLDEDSSQTEILV
+607 NVLDEDSSQTEIVTLE
-621 LDSPFVGNAQF
+621 SPFVGTAQF
-632 DELIANFNAPL
+632 KAMVAHFGGSVV
-643 AEIDC
+643 EIDC
-648 TFDAGAGPDDL
+648 TFAANAGRDTL
-659 RKGLTR
+659 RRALTR

-672 AVRSGAGHI
+672 AVRSGAAHI
-681 ILTDQHQSIDRVA
+681 TLTDHYQGAEHIG

-712 LRTFCSLNVRS
+712 LRTFTSLNVRS

-734 LIGCGATVVNAYL
+734 LIGSGATTVNAYL
-747 AEDSLADRIERG
+747 AEDSLADRIKRG
-759 LLECTLTEAIQ
+759 LLDCNLTEAVA

-784 AKMGISVISSYR
+784 SKMGISVISSYR

-808 AMVAEYFPG
+808 AMVSEFFPG
-817 MQSRISGI
+817 MVSRISGI
-825 GTTGIQRKSESVH
+825 GVSGIQTKLEEVH
-838 AKGWRGGSDVLPIG
+838 GMGWRGGADVMPIG

-869 TMHMLQAACN
+869 TMHLLQSAC
-879 TANYEMWK
+879 ARGSFDMWRQYSK
-887 QFSAAMRANP
+887 AMQSNP

-905 DIKEMGKAIPIEE
+905 AIEPMGAAVPIEE

-1017 GQLPGMKVTDLI
+1017 GQLPGMKVTELI

-1034 STKGVTLISPPP
+1034 STPGVMLISPPP

-1068 RCKVTVKLVAS
+1068 RCKVTVKLVSS

-1192 VCTQDEELRD
+1192 VCTQDEALRE

-1212 NLITFYAT
+1212 NLITFYAQ
-1220 EVREILASIGARSM
+1220 EVREILASIGARSLE
-1234 DDVIGRADL
+1234 DVIGRVDL

-1256 LDLNPLLI
+1256 LDLNPMLI
-1264 TVDGADR
+1264 TVDDGSQ
-1271 IVYDRNKARNFVPD
+1271 IKYDRLKPRNEVPD
-1285 TLDAEIVKDAARFLN
+1285 TLDAQIVKDAARFLK
-1300 DGEKMQLQYAVQNTL
+1300 DGEKMELHYAVQNTL
-1315 RTIGTR
+1315 RSVGTR
-1321 TSSHIVQNFGMNNT
+1321 ISSHIVTNFGMRNV
-1335 LQADH
+1335 LQPDH
-1340 LTVKLSGSAGQSLGA
+1340 LTIRLEGSAGQSLGA
-1355 FAAPGLKLEVS
+1355 FAAHGLKIEVE

-1371 YVGKGLSG
+1371 YVAKGLSG
-1379 GTIVVRPPMNS
+1379 GTVVVRPPQIS
-1390 PLVAA
+1390 PLKAHE
-1395 DNTIIGNTVLY
+1395 NTIIGNTVLY
-1406 GATAGYLFAAGRAG
+1406 GATDGYLFAAGRAG
-1420 ERFGVRNS
+1420 ERFAVRNS

-1436 CGACGCEYMTGGVA
+1436 CGSNGCEYMTGGVA
-1450 VILGSIGA
+1450 VILGGIGA

-1473 PDGVADSR
+1473 PERKALKMLNTETIVAGSIA
-1481 MNHETLATCPIG
+1481 HP
-1493 DAHWEGQ
+1493 HWEEQ
-1500 LKELI
+1500 LKDLV
-1505 ERHLAETG
+1505 ERHADETSSRRAAE
-1513 SVKAADILQHWDVE
+1513 ILLHWNEQVSH
-1527 LANFVQICP
+1527 FVQICP
-1536 KEMLAHLPAPLGV
+1536 KEML
-1549 EDKAVPAE
+1549 DKLAVPLSLEETAIPAE